1 MIKHTFLLL
10 MAMMLLTTTAYAAE
24 PDIPEG
30 ITITDV
36 TELQSE
42 AGYPMPEFF
51 PTDIQTKT
59 ENGVKLLLKTYEVAA
74 DVSHAVLIE
83 NGLAQNGTEYELRD
97 ILRKTAPDEQ
107 EKKTVS
113 QSATVSA
120 ESDKTANI
128 LKLLPK
134 SVEYS
139 ENGFTG
145 QLVLDENSIST
156 EVESTESYR
165 YAITDTREY
174 PGLIRNDP
182 YLLPKSVQKNGVS
195 LVLCDVNWSPGY
207 DYNPNPAN
215 YSATATYK
223 GFASGSKP
231 SEYVATAVYSGEVS
245 KNVPANVEYTL
256 IYAEKPIAPIELP
269 AGIDWQPILF
279 ILGGIVLAA
288 GIGAGI
294 LFFIHRRQSMT
305 PAFAEGEPDIPR
317 KEMYKPSMLTD
328 LEDEDYE

>member
-1 MIKHTFLLL
+1 MKRFLFLL
-10 MAMMLLTTTAYAAE
+10 MAMVLLTTTAYAAE
-24 PDIPEG
+24 PALPEG

-36 TELQSE
+36 TEQQSE
-42 AGYPMPEFF
+42 AGYSMPEFF
-51 PTDIQTKT
+51 PTDIQAKT
-59 ENGVKLLLKTYEVAA
+59 ENGVKLLLKTYEVSANISPAA
-74 DVSHAVLIE
+74 LIE

-97 ILRKTAPDEQ
+97 ILRKSAPDEQ
-107 EKKTVS
+107 EKKTIS

-120 ESDKTANI
+120 ESDKTADI
-128 LKLLPK
+128 LKLLP
-134 SVEYS
+134 SSMEYS

-165 YAITDTREY
+165 YAVTDTREY

-182 YLLPKSVQKNGVS
+182 YLLPKTVQKNGYS
-195 LVLCDVNWSPGY
+195 LVLCDVSWSPGY

-245 KNVPANVEYTL
+245 KNVPANVEYIL
-256 IYAEKPIAPIELP
+256 VYAAKPTPPIELP

-279 ILGGIVLAA
+279 TLGGIVLAA

-294 LFFIHRRQSMT
+294 LFFIRRRQSMT
-305 PAFAEGEPDIPR
+305 PAFAEGEPDIPG
-317 KEMYKPSMLTD
+317 KEMYKPSMLAE